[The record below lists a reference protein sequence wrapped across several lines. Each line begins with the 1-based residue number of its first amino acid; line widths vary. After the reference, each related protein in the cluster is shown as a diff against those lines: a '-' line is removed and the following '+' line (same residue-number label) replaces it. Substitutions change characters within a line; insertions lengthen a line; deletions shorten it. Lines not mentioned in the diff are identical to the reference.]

1 MRPVLSYKWKK
12 ILYWFELIALLLMV
26 SDAFLFQVH
35 DTGDSIDFFS
45 SIETDRRINSHY
57 SIYYLNTKAGLQI
70 PLPEDGNYNIPDTC
84 KLTINKGFFT
94 KKPASVD
101 IIEGTYHHHYLTSI
115 LNRTFGSLMITVTL
129 ALFILFVTLQWVL
142 KKTLNEML
150 LFIILFFELFFI
162 IEIWV

>member
-1 MRPVLSYKWKK
+1 M
-12 ILYWFELIALLLMV
+12 IALLLMV

-45 SIETDRRINSHY
+45 SEPDGGRSSHY
-57 SIYYLNTKAGLQI
+57 TIYYLNTKAGLKI

-84 KLTINKGFFT
+84 QLTINKGFFT
-94 KKPASVD
+94 TKPASVD

-115 LNRTFGSLMITVTL
+115 VNRTFGSLMVTVTL

-142 KKTLNEML
+142 KHSLNEML
-150 LFIILFFELFFI
+150 LFFILFFELFFI

>member
-12 ILYWFELIALLLMV
+12 IIYWFELIALLLML

-35 DTGDSIDFFS
+35 DTSDNIDFFTS
-45 SIETDRRINSHY
+45 EEHGSQRSRYT
-57 SIYYLNTKAGLQI
+57 IYYLHTKAGLKI

-84 KLTINKGFFT
+84 KLTINKGFLT

-115 LNRTFGSLMITVTL
+115 VDRTFGSVMIIVTL
-129 ALFILFVTLQWVL
+129 ALLVLYVSLQWII
-142 KKTLNEML
+142 KHTLNEIL
-150 LFIILFFELFFI
+150 LFIILFYELFFI
-162 IEIWV
+162 IQLLV